1 MKPLLFAFNQSA
13 ALQIET
19 EWLPARDF
27 FAAEYAFHRT
37 NTLDPNLPLLRVLLK
52 TRQQPG
58 WVAHRHKL
66 LARWNY
72 NIHIEP
78 QTITLQ
84 ASGNRWAIPM
94 IHHMLIHPSLRW
106 LSARN
111 GKLLLHAGGVA
122 RKGHSILF
130 TGKGGAGKTTLTS
143 LLLSTGRWQIHAD
156 DYVFLQSGEGSHAYI
171 TRAHLY
177 RPLLRWVPQMA
188 ARLTVPQRLKL
199 EILGRIRAWSGERL
213 KWPVRLPFAHLWP
226 DLEIARQARPA
237 ALLLLERGD
246 AFRLTPLTASPSVVQ
261 TLLEMNFHEARHY
274 LTLLQK
280 SGTTSAHWITDWQN
294 QEKELLAKICRE
306 VPLYRLEVPGE
317 QTAQRDH
324 ETFFALMDSLV
335 A

>member
-1 MKPLLFAFNQSA
+1 MRPLYFTFPQAT

-37 NTLDPNLPLLRVLLK
+37 DKLDRNLPLLRVLLQ
-52 TRQQPG
+52 TRQEPG
-58 WVAHRHKL
+58 WVTHRHKL

-111 GKLLLHAGGVA
+111 GNLLLHAGAVA
-122 RKGHSILF
+122 RKGYSILF

-156 DYVFLQSGEGSHAYI
+156 DYVFVRPGEGSHAYI

-177 RPLLRWVPQMA
+177 RPLLRWVPEIA
-188 ARLTVPQRLKL
+188 ARLTAPQRLQL

-213 KWPVRLPFAHLWP
+213 KWPVRLSFARLWP
-226 DLEIARQARPA
+226 HLEIAPQARPA
-237 ALLLLERGD
+237 ALLLLEQSA
-246 AFRLTPLTASPSVVQ
+246 AFRLTPLEASPSVIQ
-261 TLLEMNFHEARHY
+261 SLLQMNFHEARHY
-274 LTLLQK
+274 VALLQK
-280 SGTTSAHWITDWQN
+280 SGIASADWLTDWQN
-294 QEKELLAKICRE
+294 QEAQLLAKLCQE
-306 VPLYRLEVPGE
+306 VPLYRLEVPGA
-317 QTAQRDH
+317 QTMQRAR
-324 ETFFALMDSLV
+324 ETFFALIENLL